1 MSSKQGSRASGMRT
15 SASAASRRNCITS
28 QRAVENEVAV

>member
-1 MSSKQGSRASGMRT
+1 VSSKQGSRASGMRT
-15 SASAASRRNCITS
+15 SANIASRRNGITS